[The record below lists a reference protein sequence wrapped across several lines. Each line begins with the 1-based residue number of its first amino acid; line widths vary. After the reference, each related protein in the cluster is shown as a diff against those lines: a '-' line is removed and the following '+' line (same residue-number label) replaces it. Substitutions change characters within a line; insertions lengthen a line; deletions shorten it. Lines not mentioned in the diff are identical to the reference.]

1 MDILKIVNDKVT
13 EMLDE
18 GVVETLIAETVESTI
33 TKTIKDTFSS
43 YHFRKD
49 IEDKLKTE
57 VDGTLESIS
66 FESYRNVML
75 NQMTA
80 VVEGLQGETFAQM
93 AKAEYES
100 IFGNS
105 EPLKL
110 SDLFEMI
117 REDYKDDEGGSYE
130 EYFTLILDDERRDEK
145 FLRGWIHIYFD
156 EEDDTSKYRCA
167 NNISLIINEDGSGRI
182 ERLKLSGVDYS
193 EKQFRL
199 GYMKDWEKRLLN
211 AYFSKTPIVIDVD
224 DADDVDTSKWDE
236 Q

>member
-1 MDILKIVNDKVT
+1 MNILKIVNDKVAG
-13 EMLDE
+13 MLEE
-18 GVVETLIAETVESTI
+18 GVIETLIAETVESTI
-33 TKTIKDTFSS
+33 TKEIKDAFSN

-57 VDGTLESIS
+57 VDGALGSIS
-66 FESYRNVML
+66 FESYRSVML

-93 AKAEYES
+93 AKAEYEK
-100 IFGNS
+100 IFGHS

-130 EYFTLILDDERRDEK
+130 EYFTLILDDERREDK
-145 FLRGWIHIYFD
+145 YLRGWIHIYFD
-156 EEDDTSKYRCA
+156 EDEDTSKYSCA
-167 NNISLIINEDGSGRI
+167 NNISLMINEDGSGRI

-199 GYMKDWEKRLLN
+199 GYMNDWEKRLLN
-211 AYFSKTPIVIDVD
+211 AYFSKTPMIIDVD
-224 DADDVDTSKWDE
+224 DADDVDLSKWDE